1 MNRKTI
7 TLVLAAVLIGA
18 FFLPYLSFGP
28 FKASGLDVV
37 TGSGNADKYVLA
49 LTPLAGVL
57 LLVGALN
64 NENYILGRPVLSLL
78 ALVGVLYLIVRTLI
92 ESKGQGMGDMFKI
105 LGVGYYLAL
114 AASLVLLVYNPKSSS

>member
-7 TLVLAAVLIGA
+7 TLVLAAILIGA

-28 FKASGLDVV
+28 FKVSGLDVI
-37 TGSGNADKYVLA
+37 TGKGEADRYILA

-92 ESKGQGMGDMFKI
+92 ESKGQGIGDIFKI

-114 AASLVLLVYNPKSSS
+114 AASLVLLVYNPKSDS